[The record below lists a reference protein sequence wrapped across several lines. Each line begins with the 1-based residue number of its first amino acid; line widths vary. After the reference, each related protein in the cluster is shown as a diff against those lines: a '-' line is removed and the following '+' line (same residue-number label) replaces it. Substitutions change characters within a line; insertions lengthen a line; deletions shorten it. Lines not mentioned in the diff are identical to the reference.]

1 MKNKTVEK
9 LMRFLITLLGAGIGA
24 ALAALILPLFSR
36 WYPIESPYAPIALY
50 AALCLVGAAVCF
62 AFSSAIIG
70 RTMKLIAA
78 IERRWD
84 AMPTQQIVLT
94 SIGMIMGLV
103 VAALITQLILSAGAS
118 LITISFSALTYVV
131 LGYVGLR
138 IGFHRYRGGKTPR
151 MRRHLRRAAEA
162 GILDDADLLM
172 TEEGEDEEE
181 GEAIPAARPSRKY
194 LDTSVIIDGRVLD
207 IVKTGFLE
215 GDIVVP
221 QFVLAELRHIADS
234 GDSLR
239 RARGRRGLDVLAK
252 LQKELKT
259 PIIVDETDYPDL
271 EEVDVKLL
279 RLCRDNG
286 GTVVTNDYNLN
297 KVAGV
302 TGLRVLNINDLAN
315 ALKPML
321 MAGEELTVQIVREGK
336 EPGQGVAYLDDGTM
350 IVVEDGRRMIGKTTD
365 INVTSVLQTS
375 AVTAV
380 VTTVLQTSAGRM
392 IFTRLKPADEKAG

>member
-172 TEEGEDEEE
+172 ADEGEEEE
-181 GEAIPAARPSRKY
+181 TDDVPTAQPSRKY

-350 IVVEDGRRMIGKTTD
+350 IVVENGRRYVGET
-365 INVTSVLQTS
+365 
-375 AVTAV
+375 VTAV

>member
-103 VAALITQLILSAGAS
+103 VAALITQLILSTGAS
-118 LITISFSALTYVV
+118 LITISFSPLTYVV

-172 TEEGEDEEE
+172 AEEGEEGEDEEE

-336 EPGQGVAYLDDGTM
+336 EPGQGIAYLDDGTM
-350 IVVEDGRRMIGKTTD
+350 IVVENGRRYVGET
-365 INVTSVLQTS
+365 
-375 AVTAV
+375 VTAV